1 MALDLESVQGEQDL
15 SSTVRSAGGVEPTD
29 ELTTSPIPVKLS
41 VHCENPASAH
51 SIKEHNNSPSGCRLH
66 DALSLSLT
74 EGAGKTLFVVSIE
87 KVIEPR
93 LSTELVYPL

>member
-15 SSTVRSAGGVEPTD
+15 SSTVRSAGGVELTD

-41 VHCENPASAH
+41 VHCENPASVH
-51 SIKEHNNSPSGCRLH
+51 SKEHNDSPSGCRLH

-74 EGAGKTLFVVSIE
+74 EGAGETLFVVSIE

>member
-15 SSTVRSAGGVEPTD
+15 SSTVRSAGGVESTD

-41 VHCENPASAH
+41 VHCENPAGAH
-51 SIKEHNNSPSGCRLH
+51 SKEHNDSPSGCRLH

-74 EGAGKTLFVVSIE
+74 EGAGETLFVVSIK